1 MDGLDCTASPPS
13 IANADRQFVALR
25 SASTVVDAAAACTGN
40 TIKGP
45 KPPAVSRNRSA
56 ANNVVFATKP
66 TLNWRWDFDST

>member
-25 SASTVVDAAAACTGN
+25 SASAVVDAAAACARNAT
-40 TIKGP
+40 KRP
-45 KPPAVSRNRSA
+45 KSPTVSRNLSA